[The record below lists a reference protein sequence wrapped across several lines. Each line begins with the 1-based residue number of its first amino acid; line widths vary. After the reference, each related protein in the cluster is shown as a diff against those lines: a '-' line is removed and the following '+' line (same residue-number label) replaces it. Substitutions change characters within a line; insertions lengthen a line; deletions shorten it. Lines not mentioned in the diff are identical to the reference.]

1 MARTSRIQG
10 RALSR
15 RTVVIRSLACA
26 AGAAASLAPVDEAS
40 AKMASAGCSPAVTHS
55 GGLPTSK
62 SNFGT
67 TTALFNAAGEFQ
79 CPSIGSIGEKHD
91 ARGKHFCTVP

>member
-1 MARTSRIQG
+1 MSRGNPSRLIAREQLCCRPRTLPIHDTSF
-10 RALSR
+10 
-15 RTVVIRSLACA
+15 
-26 AGAAASLAPVDEAS
+26 
-40 AKMASAGCSPAVTHS
+40 HS

-79 CPSIGSIGEKHD
+79 CPSIGSIGGKHD
-91 ARGKHFCTVP
+91 AQGKHFCTVP

>member
-1 MARTSRIQG
+1 MIPAPERT
-10 RALSR
+10 
-15 RTVVIRSLACA
+15 
-26 AGAAASLAPVDEAS
+26 PEEMFE
-40 AKMASAGCSPAVTHS
+40 KAVREQATQQDPSNTSFHS
-55 GGLPTSK
+55 GSLPTSK

-79 CPSIGSIGEKHD
+79 CHSIGSIGGKHD